1 MHVLRNKLKDI
12 AKDSSVYGISK
23 VIGQAISFF
32 LIPLYTSYL
41 SPDDYGV
48 LSIIG
53 LFASSLTL
61 IMNFGLDSATYY
73 FAGLASNEEKE
84 KKSIA
89 NAQFLTILSMLGIGI
104 FLLLNIDYI
113 NHWILEKSQ
122 PLAYLIIGISI
133 GIFSSVSAIPRAYL
147 RIKRKVKV
155 IAVSTLINVV
165 ISILTTLLLVVVIKM
180 GVIGALLG
188 NLAGSL
194 FSSVY
199 IMLKVPL
206 MDFRQ
211 LNWNSSKELLAYSLP
226 TLPAQIFAFAIPLYS
241 QWSVKQLL
249 SLNELGLYAVGLK
262 FTIPLTVV
270 LTMFQ
275 QAYAPYK
282 YQILKTDQNPKD
294 TFVKIMNL
302 FVIGFGVAVILV
314 TLFGGDVLK
323 LMTNSKYHQAA
334 NYIFY
339 LALIPFVQ
347 GMYFMFST
355 GIEFSKFPTFRPII
369 SGFGLITVLLLNHY
383 LINKYGVPGAAISI
397 VCSWGVM
404 AIGNLIYAQHLY
416 KIHYSWPLIIAVFG
430 VVVGIGYG
438 INAIWEISLLYR
450 ILIGICIGIATL
462 GILKRQFNLKLPLRK

>member
-1 MHVLRNKLKDI
+1 MLRNKLKDI

-84 KKSIA
+84 KSSIA
-89 NAQFLTILSMLGIGI
+89 NAQFLTIVLILALSV
-104 FLLLNIDYI
+104 FLLLNLNNI
-113 NHWILEKSQ
+113 NHWILEQSQ
-122 PLAYLIIGISI
+122 PIAYLIIGIGI
-133 GIFSSVSAIPRAYL
+133 GIFSSMSSIPRAYL

-155 IAVSTLINVV
+155 IAISTLINVV
-165 ISILTTLLLVVVIKM
+165 FSILTTLMLVVGLKM

-199 IMLKVPL
+199 IMLKVPV
-206 MDFRQ
+206 MGFRQ

-282 YQILKTDQNPKD
+282 YHILKTDQNPKD

-302 FVIGFGVAVILV
+302 FVIGFGVAVIVV

-323 LMTNSKYHQAA
+323 LMTNSNYHQAA
-334 NYIFY
+334 NYVFY

-355 GIEFSKFPTFRPII
+355 GVEFSKFPAFRPII
-369 SGFGLITVLLLNHY
+369 SGLGLITVLFINHY
-383 LINKYGVPGAAISI
+383 LIKNYGVPGAAISI

-404 AIGNLIYAQHLY
+404 AIGNLVYAQHLY
-416 KIHYSWPLIIAVFG
+416 KIHYSWPLIIGVFL
-430 VVVGIGYG
+430 VVVGVGYG
-438 INAIWEISLLYR
+438 INTIWEINLLYR
-450 ILIGICIGIATL
+450 IVIGICIVIATL
-462 GILKRQFNLKLPLRK
+462 GVLKRQFNLKLLLRK